1 VAGLAKLTR
10 KAAERYAR
18 ARARRGF
25 EERRLERELR
35 VGVFGTGKAGRY
47 HLEALS
53 RIGGAKLVCLV
64 NRGRTDPA
72 PLLGRYGVPEAFASV
87 EEAIGSCS
95 LDAAIVAVS
104 SVATAGVAA
113 RLMENRIACL
123 IEKPLAVR
131 LEDAAHL
138 RDLAAKDPLP
148 HAVGY
153 NRRWFGCVRSAHDWV
168 RALGSP
174 YSIHVEASEE
184 ALALAR
190 GAKGGLED
198 RLLLNTTHFLD
209 LFTLFGGAFE
219 SVGGL
224 DRRKTLAGQPVD
236 FVNLIRFRGGCSGS
250 FVAHWRSP
258 GARTATLYG
267 PDYRIDIDLESRR
280 SLLRAGKKLLRSG
293 GSDEDLL
300 FKPGVY
306 LQDFHFLDA
315 VARRAPLAP
324 PSATI
329 EEGYETARLG
339 HAIQAAAH

>member
-1 VAGLAKLTR
+1 MAGLAKLTR

-18 ARARRGF
+18 SRARRRF

-35 VGVFGTGKAGRY
+35 VGVFGTGKAGDY
-47 HLEALS
+47 HLDVLS
-53 RIGGAKLVCLV
+53 RIGGAKVVCLV

-72 PLLGRYGVPEAFASV
+72 PLLARYGVPEAFASV
-87 EEAIGSCS
+87 EDAIGSCS
-95 LDAAIVAVS
+95 LDAAVVAVS
-104 SVATAGVAA
+104 SEATSSVAA
-113 RLMENRIACL
+113 LLMENRIACL
-123 IEKPLAVR
+123 IEKPLAPR

-138 RDLAAKDPLP
+138 RDLAAKDALP
-148 HAVGY
+148 HAVAY
-153 NRRWFGCVRSAHDWV
+153 NRRWFGCVRLAHDWV

-174 YSIHVEASEE
+174 YSIHVEASEQ
-184 ALALAR
+184 ALAL

-209 LFTLFGGAFE
+209 LFTLFAGAFE
-219 SVGGL
+219 SLGGL
-224 DRRKTLAGQPVD
+224 ERRKTLAGQPVD
-236 FVNLIRFRGGCSGS
+236 FMNLIRFRNGCTGS

-258 GARTATLYG
+258 GGRTASLYG
-267 PDYRIDIDLESRR
+267 PDYRIDIDLESRQ
-280 SLLRAGKKLLRSG
+280 SLLRAGKKLWRSG
-293 GSDEDLL
+293 RSDEDLL

-339 HAIQAAAH
+339 HAIQAAAS

>member
-1 VAGLAKLTR
+1 VAGLSKLTR
-10 KAAERYAR
+10 KVSERYAR
-18 ARARRGF
+18 SRARRAF
-25 EERRLERELR
+25 RERRLERELR
-35 VGVFGTGKAGRY
+35 VGVFGTGKAGDY
-47 HLEALS
+47 HLDVLS
-53 RIGGAKLVCLV
+53 RIGGAKVVCLV

-72 PLLGRYGVPEAFASV
+72 PLLARYGVPEAFTSA

-104 SVATAGVAA
+104 SEATRSVAA
-113 RLMENRIACL
+113 LLMENRIACL
-123 IEKPLAVR
+123 VEKPLALR

-153 NRRWFGCVRSAHDWV
+153 NRRWFGCVRRAHGWV
-168 RALGSP
+168 GALGSP
-174 YSIHVEASEE
+174 YAIHVEAGEE

-219 SVGGL
+219 SLVGL
-224 DRRKTLAGQPVD
+224 ERRKTLAGQPVD
-236 FVNLIRFRGGCSGS
+236 FANLIRFRNGCSGS

-258 GARTATLYG
+258 GRRSATLYG
-267 PDYRIDIDLESRR
+267 PDYRIDIDLDSRQ
-280 SLLRAGKKLLRSG
+280 SLLRAGKKTWRSG

-324 PSATI
+324 PAATI
-329 EEGYETARLG
+329 EEAYETARLG
-339 HAIQAAAH
+339 HAIQAAAR